1 MANNLA
7 RLRLM
12 SFGMILITSLG
23 CGWNSSEGMSGGIE
37 GVVTLGKSPL
47 QAGTIQF
54 YSKETGEG
62 AITIIEPGGKYLVA
76 SIPIGK
82 YWVEVRPLAQD
93 PEEVSKGIVPPKPSQ
108 IIPEK
113 YTNFA
118 TSGLEVTVSSG
129 KNEFNVSL
137 Q

>member
-1 MANNLA
+1 MANNRA
-7 RLRLM
+7 QLRLM
-12 SFGMILITSLG
+12 SLGMILIASLG
-23 CGWNSSEGMSGGIE
+23 CGWNSSEDISGSIE

-76 SIPIGK
+76 SIPVGR
-82 YWVEVRPLAQD
+82 YGAEVRPLAQD
-93 PEEVSKGIVPPKPSQ
+93 PEEVSKGIVAPKPSQ

-113 YTNFA
+113 YNNFA
-118 TSGLEVTVSSG
+118 TSGLEVTVTSG
-129 KNEFNVSL
+129 KNEFNISL
-137 Q
+137 K